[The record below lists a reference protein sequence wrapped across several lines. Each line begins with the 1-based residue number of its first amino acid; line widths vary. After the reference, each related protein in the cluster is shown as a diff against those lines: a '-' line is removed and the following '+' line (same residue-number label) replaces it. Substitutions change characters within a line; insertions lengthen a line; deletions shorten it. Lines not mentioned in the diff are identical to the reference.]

1 MRFGK
6 NFDSDAAMDDMRQSM
21 LSKFLARKSDWNDD
35 DESPGRKKIAFI
47 VGGIALALFSLYL
60 AGFIVMIQKE
70 SLPYTMMQ
78 SPLMHFVAGITSI
91 RGWLYALV
99 FGGVVSGIAFIV
111 LRKNG
116 ELDVIKGSDSR
127 GVDYSSKGTYGT
139 AEWMSR
145 KEAKEEYEICHI
157 DDARGVILGQ
167 YTEGGKEVVCLPEN
181 TKGNR
186 NILVLGSPGTG
197 KSFCYVRNAIFQ
209 AIVRGESVVITDPK
223 GELYES
229 TSEKLRL
236 EGYKVQVFNLVSPQ
250 RSDAWNCRK
259 RK

>member
-1 MRFGK
+1 MNLLDG
-6 NFDSDAAMDDMRQSM
+6 
-21 LSKFLARKSDWNDD
+21 
-35 DESPGRKKIAFI
+35 KKIAFI

-139 AEWMSR
+139 AEWMSAKKR
-145 KEAKEEYEICHI
+145 KRSTKSATSTTLVELSSVSIPKEA
-157 DDARGVILGQ
+157 RG
-167 YTEGGKEVVCLPEN
+167 CL
-181 TKGNR
+181 
-186 NILVLGSPGTG
+186 
-197 KSFCYVRNAIFQ
+197 FA
-209 AIVRGESVVITDPK
+209 
-223 GELYES
+223 
-229 TSEKLRL
+229 
-236 EGYKVQVFNLVSPQ
+236 
-250 RSDAWNCRK
+250 
-259 RK
+259 

>member
-6 NFDSDAAMDDMRQSM
+6 NFDSDAAMDYMRQSM

-99 FGGVVSGIAFIV
+99 FSGVVSGIAFIV

-116 ELDVIKGSDSR
+116 
-127 GVDYSSKGTYGT
+127 
-139 AEWMSR
+139 
-145 KEAKEEYEICHI
+145 
-157 DDARGVILGQ
+157 
-167 YTEGGKEVVCLPEN
+167 CL
-181 TKGNR
+181 
-186 NILVLGSPGTG
+186 
-197 KSFCYVRNAIFQ
+197 
-209 AIVRGESVVITDPK
+209 
-223 GELYES
+223 
-229 TSEKLRL
+229 
-236 EGYKVQVFNLVSPQ
+236 
-250 RSDAWNCRK
+250 
-259 RK
+259 